1 MIDTAPR
8 PAVRR
13 RWRSATKIA
22 IGFVLVVVGGFYG
35 YRAWTNYM
43 VGRIDVKPIGPKR
56 VNLVAI
62 SPGAGYRILV
72 ANGIA
77 QLAEVSGS
85 FDAPDLAQMDEGS
98 DVVSAKKVPMKEM
111 LQSLRQ
117 ETEGLG
123 AFIMRINDIKADDI
137 PPEAPVW
144 KAEDLRKALDSDPA
158 LKSKLEREINMGLD
172 GTPPNRVIASACVNG
187 IVISTPVTVKIGGK
201 PVQAEVLQP
210 YRPSFIENIEK
221 KLQERFDAD
230 DARPGVYR
238 QALEDLLN
246 GQGAKED
253 VRKSLLARIS
263 PERAADL
270 AAKPQR
276 VLENAAVILNDDQ
289 IISASARTYKA
300 NKRELTDITINL
312 TDEGRDRL
320 WKYSHDRQGFQLLL
334 VVDGIAIAAPRI
346 SHELSQ
352 RDVTISQLPDASLA
366 EEAVDLMNKK
376 PTGGNAR

>member
-1 MIDTAPR
+1 MIDTVPR
-8 PAVRR
+8 PAARR

-22 IGFVLVVVGGFYG
+22 IGFALVVAGASFG
-35 YRAWTNYM
+35 YRAWSNYM
-43 VGRIDVKPIGPKR
+43 VGQIKLGTIGPKR

-85 FDAPDLAQMDEGS
+85 FDAPDLEHMDDSS

-111 LQSLRQ
+111 LQSLRKDS
-117 ETEGLG
+117 EGLG
-123 AFIMRINDIKADDI
+123 AFVMRINDIKADDV
-137 PPEAPVW
+137 PPDAPVW
-144 KAEDLRKALDSDPA
+144 KASDLRKAIEGDPE
-158 LKSKLEREINMGLD
+158 LKTRLEREINMGLD
-172 GTPPNRVIASACVNG
+172 GTPPNRVIASACANG
-187 IVISTPVTVKIGGK
+187 IVISTPVTVNIVVQ
-201 PVQAEVLQP
+201 PVETEVLQP
-210 YRPSFIENIEK
+210 YRPSFIEGVEK

-238 QALEDLLN
+238 QALEELN
-246 GQGAKED
+246 AGNGVKED

-263 PERAADL
+263 PDRAADL
-270 AAKPQR
+270 VAKPQR
-276 VLENAAVILNDDQ
+276 VLANAAVILNDDQ
-289 IISASARTYKA
+289 IISASTRTYKA

-352 RDVTISQLPDASLA
+352 RDVTISQLPDPTLA

-376 PTGGNAR
+376 SPGGNAL